1 MNKELVKCERV
12 FTVPNIL
19 TLFRIIL
26 APVFGILYFENF
38 KNHYIYAAVVL
49 LVSGATDVVDGF
61 IARHFNLITTLG
73 KVLDPVA
80 DKLTQAV
87 IIVCLAV
94 NHYDDENSFLVYLL
108 ILLFAKEFTMLL
120 GAMVLYKSGTR
131 PSESK
136 WFGKLSTVMI
146 YALFVSILLQD
157 IFTQKYISVTVVNI
171 IAIITGICLVFSLFN
186 YYPIFKEIQNGEY
199 KFEKEH
205 NSTDKK
211 STK

>member
-1 MNKELVKCERV
+1 MKKELIKKERI
-12 FTVPNIL
+12 FTIPNIL
-19 TLFRIIL
+19 TVFRILL
-26 APVFGILYFENF
+26 APVFAVLYFDNF
-38 KNHYIYAAVVL
+38 KNHYIYAVGVL
-49 LVSGATDVVDGF
+49 LLSGTTDVIDGF

-80 DKLTQAV
+80 DKLTQAL
-87 IIVCLAV
+87 IIVCLTI
-94 NHYDDENSFLVYLL
+94 NHYDDENSVLVYLL

-120 GAMVLYKSGTR
+120 GAVLLYKSGAR

-157 IFTQKYISVTVVNI
+157 ILTQKYISVTVVNI

-186 YYPIFKEIQNGEY
+186 YYPIFKEIQSGEY

-205 NSTDKK
+205 NSTDE
-211 STK
+211 

>member
-1 MNKELVKCERV
+1 MDKELKNNKRV
-12 FTVPNIL
+12 FNLPNIL

-26 APVFGILYFENF
+26 APIFCVLYFENF
-38 KNHYIYAAVVL
+38 KNHYIYASAVL
-49 LVSGATDVVDGF
+49 LISGATDVIDGF

-73 KVLDPVA
+73 KVLDPIA

-87 IIVCLAV
+87 IIVCLTI
-94 NHYDDENSFLVYLL
+94 NHYDDKNSILVYLL

-120 GAMVLYKSGTR
+120 GALALFKSGTR

-146 YALFVSILLQD
+146 YVLFVSILLQD
-157 IFTQKYISVTVVNI
+157 ILTEKYISVTVVNI

-205 NSTDKK
+205 NSTDENVK
-211 STK
+211 